1 MSGKFY
7 KLFKTEVSLSVVLTT
22 TVCVYFQVVG
32 IFRTFRNEVRSHD
45 SKSPSYKADQP
56 IPNSDINEQFFF
68 SVILLLVNN
77 PKTPVLK
84 VPSEPMEYF

>member
-32 IFRTFRNEVRSHD
+32 IFQTFRNEVRSHD

-56 IPNSDINEQFFF
+56 IPNNDINEQYFFF
-68 SVILLLVNN
+68 Q
-77 PKTPVLK
+77 
-84 VPSEPMEYF
+84 